1 MKYTKGLSLL
11 LLIILLSTTFFIAHA
26 AGGRIEGKVTD
37 PRGAAMP
44 AASVTITN
52 QVTKQDF
59 TTVTD
64 GQGKYKF
71 EGLPAGT
78 YTVRVAVKGFNEGR
92 HEDVNVEDDAT
103 VTIDLRLEITPVEA
117 EVKVT
122 TVKANVDPVYQSAQR
137 PHNTPWA
144 GGL

>member
-11 LLIILLSTTFFIAHA
+11 LLTILLSTTFFIAHA

-37 PRGAAMP
+37 PKGAAIP

-52 QVTKQDF
+52 QTTKQDF

-78 YTVRVAVKGFNEGR
+78 YTVRVVVKGFNDSR
-92 HEDVNVEDDAT
+92 REDVNVEENGAAT
-103 VTIDLRLEITPVEA
+103 I
-117 EVKVT
+117 
-122 TVKANVDPVYQSAQR
+122 
-137 PHNTPWA
+137 
-144 GGL
+144 